1 MPTYEILDV
10 VSGLGMGGAE
20 KALITRLKYLPREF
34 NQTILNVRP
43 EIDALKIDAPIKE
56 YKIQKT
62 KGFRLISILK
72 YLHQNFFD
80 VIIVRTPLDAIR
92 FGYCK
97 SYSKNRNVKLVFE
110 AHSNFVSK
118 NLVANYIFEFLLRL
132 ISGKLDLVVAVS
144 ENVKSGPLCKFS
156 SNVQVV
162 YLGSQLTMPTFQP
175 IAPKLAHLL
184 FVGRLVDLKRPIW
197 LLERISS
204 LNSKMDLHP
213 STLTI
218 VGTGPLEKK
227 VKEFVAEHGLGEVVS
242 FVGRKSDVF
251 PYYAKA
257 THLVSCSTN
266 EGLPLTFFEAKL
278 SGLCIVATPSG
289 GGSEIF
295 SEEDFKLS
303 SFDKEE
309 FEQTLS
315 EILVSVP
322 PSGEERK
329 RIRSQ
334 SQWMTAENG
343 AQRYFFQ
350 IIELLSK

>member
-1 MPTYEILDV
+1 VPTYEILEV

-20 KALITRLKYLPREF
+20 KALIARLKYLPKEF

-43 EIDALKIDAPIKE
+43 EIDALKIDDPIKE
-56 YKIQKT
+56 YKIYKT
-62 KGFRLISILK
+62 KGFRFIGILK
-72 YLHQNFFD
+72 YLRQNHFD
-80 VIIVRTPLDAIR
+80 AIIFRTPLDAIR

-97 SYSKNRNVKLVFE
+97 SYSKNKKVKLIFE

-118 NLVANYIFEFLLRL
+118 NLIANYLFDFLLRL
-132 ISGKLDLVVAVS
+132 TSKELDLVIAVS
-144 ENVKSGPLCKFS
+144 ENVKSGPLCKFA

-162 YLGSQLTMPTFQP
+162 YLGSHLNIPTFQP
-175 IAPKLAHLL
+175 ITPKVSRLL

-197 LLERISS
+197 LLERMLS
-204 LNSKMDLHP
+204 LNSKMDLQP

-218 VGTGPLEKK
+218 VGTGPLEKE
-227 VKEFVAEHGLGEVVS
+227 VKEFVQRHGLGEVVS
-242 FVGRKSDVF
+242 LVGNQSDVS

-278 SGLCIVATPSG
+278 SGLCIVSTPSG

-322 PSGEERK
+322 PTGEERK
-329 RIRSQ
+329 GIQSR
-334 SQWMTAENG
+334 SQWMNAENG
-343 AQRYFFQ
+343 AQRYYFE
-350 IIELLSK
+350 INELLSK